1 MWFKNIRLYQ
11 PTQAIAYDADS
22 LALRLAAKPFA
33 PCPKVSPHSV
43 GWAAPIDL
51 SNSDPSAIPHSTLV
65 HAANGYL
72 LICLQ
77 MEERLLPPAV
87 LRQSLQSKIAD
98 IEQQQG
104 RKIGRREKLSM
115 QDELY
120 FSLLPRAFTQQ
131 TQIYACID
139 TRNQRVWLDTG
150 NKKQAELFLDCWHN
164 TVSDIKLTQQSL
176 TPSPKQLTRWIK
188 NAKLP
193 DHFDTTDSMI
203 LRQARNIKTVIR
215 CQQQDIFANPIQQFL
230 KDDYEA
236 VQLALTWADKV
247 SFTLKEE
254 GILGSL
260 RFLEEVKELSLETTA
275 ETAAQRFDA
284 DFLIMTDTL
293 TPLIDALL
301 VYNQKEHTASL
312 KKESSL
318 EPAA

>member
-11 PTQAIAYDADS
+11 PSQAIAYDANL
-22 LALRLAAKPFA
+22 LASQLAAKPFA

-43 GWAAPIDL
+43 GWAAPLDL
-51 SNSDPSAIPHSTLV
+51 SHETGEPSRGALV

-72 LICLQ
+72 LVCLQ

-87 LRQSLQSKIAD
+87 LRQSLQAKIAD

-104 RKIGRREKLSM
+104 RKVGRREKLGL

-164 TVSDIKLTQQSL
+164 TVSDIKLTHQSL

-203 LRQARNIKTVIR
+203 LRQARNVKTVIR

-230 KDDYEA
+230 KDDYEV
-236 VQLALTWADKV
+236 VQLTLSFADKV
-247 SFTLKEE
+247 TFTLKEE
-254 GILGSL
+254 GGLGSL
-260 RFLEEVKELSLETTA
+260 RFLDAVKELSLETTA
-275 ETAAQRFDA
+275 ETASQRFDA
-284 DFLIMTDTL
+284 DFLIMTETAAS
-293 TPLIDALL
+293 LIDALL
-301 VYNQKEHTASL
+301 VYKDKE
-312 KKESSL
+312 KSSS
-318 EPAA
+318 PALVNA